1 MQFDNPV
8 KPKLTAECEFKTQ
21 AGSLANALNSQF
33 NLIDLNRDGQI
44 TREEVRVFSQRPNLS
59 GENKAVV
66 SFLND
71 HLEDI
76 SSLSDYGV
84 KTLDRGAIEKLKNLA
99 ELDPSQSPSATEF
112 ISRGALGGA
121 AGGATADFISDGK
134 VGSGAGKGAAVGAVV
149 GAIAYAAVEAKH
161 NSDLKEVEKVKGW
174 HYFDSTCTELEQNKP
189 VMAERKMPLSNQKP
203 KADDF
208 RQLEKYLPQ
217 IDFND
222 DHEVSKAELKQ
233 AAQMGY
239 VPDSLLPA
247 LQFTSANLTTMA
259 EMNRTHINYN
269 RDSVGVQASD
279 LEQFGTALKNGHVND
294 FRMTNKEYWTTVGKV
309 TAAGCGTG
317 ALAGLVVASPL
328 PGCAIGGGIAGVGA
342 MGITYLS
349 KHQSD
354 QFYPIAVH
362 NFDLLQKKLQ

>member
-21 AGSLANALNSQF
+21 AGSLADALSSQF

-44 TREEVRVFSQRPNLS
+44 SRSELKVFSQRPNLS
-59 GENKAVV
+59 SESKAVV

-76 SSLSDYGV
+76 GSLSNDHA
-84 KTLDRGAIEKLKNLA
+84 KTLDRRAIEKLKDLA
-99 ELDPSQSPSATEF
+99 SEDSQSPSATEF

-121 AGGATADFISDGK
+121 AGGATADLISNGK
-134 VGSGAGKGAAVGAVV
+134 VGNGSGKGAAIGAVV
-149 GAIAYAAVEAKH
+149 GVIAYAANEAQH
-161 NSDLKEVEKVKGW
+161 NADLKTAETIKGW
-174 HYFDSTCTELEQNKP
+174 HYFDSTCNEHEQSNKP
-189 VMAERKMPLSNQKP
+189 SVPERQQSSNHQKP

-217 IDFND
+217 LDFND

-239 VPDSLLPA
+239 VPDALLPA
-247 LQFTSANLTTMA
+247 LQFTADNLTEITD
-259 EMNRTHINYN
+259 MNMSHINYS

-279 LEQFGTALKNGHVND
+279 LENFATTLQVGHVDDN
-294 FRMTNKEYWTTVGKV
+294 RMTNKEYWTIVGGAS
-309 TAAGCGTG
+309 AAGCGTG
-317 ALAGLVVASPL
+317 ALVGTLAANPL
-328 PGCAIGGGIAGVGA
+328 AGCAVGGGIAGVGA
-342 MGITYLS
+342 MAVTYMS
-349 KHQSD
+349 KHQADS
-354 QFYPIAVH
+354 FYPVAVH
-362 NFDLLQKKLQ
+362 SFDELQKKLE